1 MEHHG
6 HLQLEP
12 GVRGRL
18 LKMSAATIDRSLR
31 EAREKAGG
39 RHRRRAT
46 PSALRQSIPVRTFS
60 DWNDPPPGFFEAD
73 FVAHSGPRTSGSFV
87 QTLVLTDIAT
97 GWTEFLPL
105 LVRDKNLL
113 TEALTNLRTRLPF
126 VMLGFDTDNDSVFM
140 NETVRDYC
148 EANGIT
154 FTRCRPYRKN
164 DQAWVEQKNG
174 AIIRRVVGYQRFEG
188 MAAAVELSKL
198 YASLRLFVNCYQPSF
213 KLAEKKREGALVR
226 KRYHPPMTPLR
237 RLLDDPR
244 TDTTTRHQAETF
256 GAEVDP
262 VRLLQDIREQQR
274 KLMNIADTSPGHNT
288 SPGSPSSLNVF
299 LDSLK
304 TAWKEG
310 DPNPVA
316 QPKPKVPRGRRRPD
330 PLAAV
335 TEQIQSWFAAE
346 PWRTASELLQRLK
359 AECPNVCD
367 DRQLRTLQRRLK
379 IMRRDSALNM
389 ILVEA
394 NPGIPRG
401 SELKTGSSPAR
412 S

>member
-1 MEHHG
+1 
-6 HLQLEP
+6 
-12 GVRGRL
+12 
-18 LKMSAATIDRSLR
+18 
-31 EAREKAGG
+31 
-39 RHRRRAT
+39 
-46 PSALRQSIPVRTFS
+46 
-60 DWNDPPPGFFEAD
+60 
-73 FVAHSGPRTSGSFV
+73 
-87 QTLVLTDIAT
+87 
-97 GWTEFLPL
+97 
-105 LVRDKNLL
+105 
-113 TEALTNLRTRLPF
+113 
-126 VMLGFDTDNDSVFM
+126 MLGLDTDNDSVFM

-148 EANGIT
+148 EANGII

-174 AIIRRVVGYQRFEG
+174 AIIRRVVGYRRFEG
-188 MAAAVELSKL
+188 MAAATELSKL
-198 YASLRLFVNCYQPSF
+198 YASLRLFVNYYQPSF

-244 TDTTTRHQAETF
+244 TDTIARNQAERL
-256 GAEVDP
+256 GAELDP
-262 VRLLQDIREQQR
+262 VRLLQAIREQQQR
-274 KLMNIADTSPGHNT
+274 LVTIADTSPDQNT
-288 SPGSPSSLNVF
+288 NPASPASLNAF
-299 LDSLK
+299 LASLK

-310 DPNPVA
+310 DPSPVA
-316 QPKPKVPRGRRRPD
+316 RPKSKAPRGRRRPD
-330 PLAAV
+330 PLVAV

-359 AECPNVCD
+359 KEYPNVCD
-367 DRQLRTLQRRLK
+367 DRHLRTLQRRLK
-379 IMRRDSALNM
+379 IMRRETALNM